1 MSGHLLRRV
10 VKILKTKGRRHEEIL
25 KPKGPILRLW
35 APKAAFTKACSGGW
49 RSGHKLRR
57 KKTKKLIGAEDS
69 FTKAWS
75 VFRQPGHKL
84 GQKVEILEPEGQS

>member
-10 VKILKTKGRRHEEIL
+10 VKILKTMGRRHEEVQ

-35 APKAAFTKACSGGW
+35 APKVAFTKACSGGW

-57 KKTKKLIGAEDS
+57 KKQKTNRRRFHKGLFKDS
-69 FTKAWS
+69 DVQA
-75 VFRQPGHKL
+75 QA
-84 GQKVEILEPEGQS
+84 